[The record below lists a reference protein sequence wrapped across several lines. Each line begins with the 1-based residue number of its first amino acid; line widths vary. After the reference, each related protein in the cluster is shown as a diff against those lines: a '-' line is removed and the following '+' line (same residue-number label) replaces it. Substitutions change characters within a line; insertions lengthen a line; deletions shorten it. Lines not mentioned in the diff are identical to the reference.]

1 MSKKRRTPNNEGR
14 GNVNPNP
21 TPENTNTAD
30 QQEVKGVLKEKAKA
44 VGSKVAG
51 TAKSIG
57 GKIWDNRGKIGLI
70 AGVVV
75 TALVGMAGVKRK
87 SADDSEDYYD
97 ECPDEIEQP
106 EPDEETPD
114 TEAADE

>member
-1 MSKKRRTPNNEGR
+1 MSKKRRTPDGR
-14 GNVNPNP
+14 VDEKKPNP
-21 TPENTNTAD
+21 TPENTGD
-30 QQEVKGVLKEKAKA
+30 QQEVKGGLKEKAKA
-44 VGSKVAG
+44 AGSKAVGA
-51 TAKSIG
+51 AKSIG

-70 AGVVV
+70 AGVA
-75 TALVGMAGVKRK
+75 TAALVGMAGKKRG
-87 SADDSEDYYD
+87 SSDDPEDGFD

>member
-21 TPENTNTAD
+21 TPENTGN
-30 QQEVKGVLKEKAKA
+30 QQEAKGGLKEKAMA
-44 VGSKVAG
+44 AGSKVAG

>member
-1 MSKKRRTPNNEGR
+1 MSKKRRTPEGR
-14 GNVNPNP
+14 ANVNPNP

-30 QQEVKGVLKEKAKA
+30 QQEVKGGLKEKAKA

-70 AGVVV
+70 AGVAT
-75 TALVGMAGVKRK
+75 TALIGMAGVKRK
-87 SADDSEDYYD
+87 FADDSDDYYD

>member
-1 MSKKRRTPNNEGR
+1 MSKKRRTPEGR
-14 GNVNPNP
+14 VDEKKPNP
-21 TPENTNTAD
+21 TPENTGD
-30 QQEVKGVLKEKAKA
+30 QQEEVKGGLKEKAKA
-44 VGSKVAG
+44 AGSKIVG
-51 TAKSIG
+51 GIKFLG

-70 AGVVV
+70 AGVA
-75 TALVGMAGVKRK
+75 TAALVGMVGKKRW
-87 SADDSEDYYD
+87 SSDDPEDGFD

>member
-1 MSKKRRTPNNEGR
+1 MSKKRRTPEGR
-14 GNVNPNP
+14 ANVNPNP
-21 TPENTNTAD
+21 TPENTAD
-30 QQEVKGVLKEKAKA
+30 QQEVKGGLKEKAKA

-57 GKIWDNRGKIGLI
+57 GKIWDN
-70 AGVVV
+70 
-75 TALVGMAGVKRK
+75 
-87 SADDSEDYYD
+87 D

>member
-21 TPENTNTAD
+21 TPENTGD
-30 QQEVKGVLKEKAKA
+30 QQESKGGLKEKAMAAGSKA
-44 VGSKVAG
+44 VGA
-51 TAKSIG
+51 AKSLG
-57 GKIWDNRGKIGLI
+57 GKIWKHRGKLGLVFG
-70 AGVVV
+70 AATV
-75 TALVGMAGVKRK
+75 ALIKFVSKH
-87 SADDSEDYYD
+87 DSDQLEEEFG

>member
-1 MSKKRRTPNNEGR
+1 MSKKRRAPEGR
-14 GNVNPNP
+14 VDEKKPNP
-21 TPENTNTAD
+21 TPENTGD
-30 QQEVKGVLKEKAKA
+30 QQEAKVGLKEKAKA
-44 VGSKVAG
+44 AGSKAVG
-51 TAKSIG
+51 GIKSLG

-70 AGVVV
+70 AGVA
-75 TALVGMAGVKRK
+75 TAALVGMAGKKRG
-87 SADDSEDYYD
+87 SSDDPDDGFE

>member
-1 MSKKRRTPNNEGR
+1 MSKKRRTPEGR
-14 GNVNPNP
+14 ANVNPNP
-21 TPENTNTAD
+21 TPENTAD
-30 QQEVKGVLKEKAKA
+30 QKQEVKGGLKEKAKA
-44 VGSKVAG
+44 AGSKVAG

-70 AGVVV
+70 AGVAV

-87 SADDSEDYYD
+87 SADDSDDYYD
-97 ECPDEIEQP
+97 ECPEEIEQP

>member
-1 MSKKRRTPNNEGR
+1 MSKKRRTPNIGR
-14 GNVNPNP
+14 VDEKNLNP
-21 TPENTNTAD
+21 TPENTAD
-30 QQEVKGVLKEKAKA
+30 QQEVKGGLKEKAKA

>member
-1 MSKKRRTPNNEGR
+1 MSKKRRTPEGR
-14 GNVNPNP
+14 VDEKINPNP
-21 TPENTNTAD
+21 TPENTAD
-30 QQEVKGVLKEKAKA
+30 QQEVKGGLKEKAKA
-44 VGSKVAG
+44 AGSKAVG
-51 TAKSIG
+51 GIKSLG

-70 AGVVV
+70 AGVA
-75 TALVGMAGVKRK
+75 TAALVGMAGKKRG
-87 SADDSEDYYD
+87 SSDDPDDGFE